1 MWKRL
6 VSDREEG
13 WWERWWERWEKLE
26 ENGSFTRGKMEG
38 EGFALSFAGD
48 LHRVFPE
55 DFHKFSTEREFWR
68 KITKKMRGKM

>member
-26 ENGSFTRGKMEG
+26 ENGSFTRGKTG
-38 EGFALSFAGD
+38 REGFALSFAID

-55 DFHKFSTEREFWR
+55 VFHKFSTKMGFWCKNAGKLRE
-68 KITKKMRGKM
+68 KT